1 MKREAKKVMGMNESN
16 EKKKTKD
23 MGNYKRNEMKG

>member
-1 MKREAKKVMGMNESN
+1 MIKGMKRKAKKVMGMNESN

-23 MGNYKRNEMKG
+23 MGNDK